1 MTNQKSEQT
10 ILVLEDDVAFGP
22 LLRYSLE
29 DEGYKVSLHTEAS
42 SALEFADANH
52 IDLVISDLLIEKDGR
67 PSPHGGVTLISA
79 LKQIR
84 NHPAPVIAISGSFTQ
99 DKYHAISTAMTV
111 GADRTLA
118 KPVSPEELKDV
129 IRQLLET

>member
-1 MTNQKSEQT
+1 M
-10 ILVLEDDVAFGP
+10 V
-22 LLRYSLE
+22 
-29 DEGYKVSLHTEAS
+29 DEGFEVSLHTEAG
-42 SALEFADANH
+42 SALAYADSNQV
-52 IDLVISDLLIEKDGR
+52 DLVISDLLIEKGGR

-84 NHPAPVIAISGSFTQ
+84 SHSAPVIAISGSFAQ

-118 KPVSPEELKDV
+118 KPVSPEELLSV
-129 IRQLLET
+129 INELLA

>member
-1 MTNQKSEQT
+1 MVETGKVPQ
-10 ILVLEDDVAFGP
+10 ILILEDDAEFGP
-22 LLRYSLE
+22 LLKYSLE
-29 DEGYKVSLHTEAS
+29 DEGYAVSLHTNAQT
-42 SALEFADANH
+42 ALKHADENH
-52 IDLVISDLLIEKDGR
+52 VDLVISDLLIEENGK

-84 NHPAPVIAISGSFTQ
+84 DHPAPVIAISGAFTR

-118 KPVSPEELKDV
+118 KPVSPHELLAL
-129 IRQLLET
+129 IRQLL